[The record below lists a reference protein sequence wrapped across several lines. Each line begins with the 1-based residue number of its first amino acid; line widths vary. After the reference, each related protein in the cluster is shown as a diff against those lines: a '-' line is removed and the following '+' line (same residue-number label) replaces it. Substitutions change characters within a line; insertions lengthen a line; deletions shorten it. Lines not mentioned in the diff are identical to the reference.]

1 MEGIE
6 SAGTVLPG
14 GGVAMA
20 RTSPK
25 RARYIELSNFLGVD
39 FANEETEVDVRRSPY
54 APNMVADRAGRPEKR
69 AGYKQICS
77 YDGRINGIH
86 FFDGEM
92 IVHAGT
98 HFYDAEG
105 NLLYEGANDA
115 FGMGVMIGASAVIM
129 VIQIIIACYLI
140 SIRHGRHR
148 FRHSASRARYDESLV
163 DPD

>member
-6 SAGTVLPG
+6 GAGAVLPG

-77 YDGRINGIH
+77 FEGRING
-86 FFDGEM
+86 
-92 IVHAGT
+92 
-98 HFYDAEG
+98 
-105 NLLYEGANDA
+105 ANRC
-115 FGMGVMIGASAVIM
+115 
-129 VIQIIIACYLI
+129 QQ
-140 SIRHGRHR
+140 
-148 FRHSASRARYDESLV
+148 
-163 DPD
+163 